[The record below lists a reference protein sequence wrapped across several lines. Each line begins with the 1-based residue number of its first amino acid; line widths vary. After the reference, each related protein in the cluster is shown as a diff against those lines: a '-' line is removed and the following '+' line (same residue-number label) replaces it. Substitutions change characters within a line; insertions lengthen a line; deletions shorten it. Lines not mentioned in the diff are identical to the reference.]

1 MNINNFNEIVDK
13 KILSRGYDYNMRR
26 VSITVFCI
34 FCCILTFITG
44 CDKTEQEKFE
54 YSITEAYQYPVVP
67 GMEEWKKLNSLQEKA
82 EACQIPEDI
91 LGDMTTE
98 ALIETVVNYPLF
110 INVFAYDNK
119 KTGLE
124 HVKDYFNGLQELY
137 ERDDAIEKMEI
148 YIGEK
153 FKDSEDRQ
161 PEKFKKLFTEFV
173 LNDLKETVNLE

>member
-1 MNINNFNEIVDK
+1 
-13 KILSRGYDYNMRR
+13 MRR

-34 FCCILTFITG
+34 LCCIITFTVG
-44 CDKTEQEKFE
+44 CEKTVQEVIE

-67 GMEEWKKLNSLQEKA
+67 GMKEWKKLNSLQEKA
-82 EACQIPEDI
+82 ESCQIPEDI

-124 HVKDYFNGLQELY
+124 HVKGYFNGLQELY
-137 ERDDAIEKMEI
+137 ERVDAIEKMEI
-148 YIGEK
+148 
-153 FKDSEDRQ
+153 
-161 PEKFKKLFTEFV
+161 
-173 LNDLKETVNLE
+173 

>member
-1 MNINNFNEIVDK
+1 
-13 KILSRGYDYNMRR
+13 MRR

-34 FCCILTFITG
+34 LCCIITFTAG
-44 CDKTEQEKFE
+44 CEKTVQVEFE
-54 YSITEAYQYPVVP
+54 YSITKAYQYPVVP

-137 ERDDAIEKMEI
+137 ERD
-148 YIGEK
+148 
-153 FKDSEDRQ
+153 
-161 PEKFKKLFTEFV
+161 
-173 LNDLKETVNLE
+173 